1 MSLSP
6 DLLIRG
12 GQIYQ
17 PGIGLGPVGDLR
29 VRAGK
34 VVELGVDLAAAGEQV
49 IDASG
54 CIVCGGFVDLRATSG
69 EPGNEPDEDLCSL
82 SDTAAAGGFV
92 AVVVGPDT
100 VPAND
105 DHAVTELVLRRTRE
119 YGVCEVLPM
128 GALSERL
135 RGESLAPMGEMAE
148 AGAVLFG
155 DGDRPI
161 ANSRLLRRAMEY
173 ARSFDRP
180 ICTQPLD
187 AVLAAGGVMHE
198 GTWSTRLGLAGI
210 AAAAEHIAVARDI
223 AIAQLTG
230 GRLHLARISC
240 RRSVELVRQAKQA
253 GVAVTCAVTPW
264 HLRLT
269 ADALAQYDSH
279 LKLVAPLRDEDDR
292 RALLAGLRDG
302 TIDAICSDHM
312 PVGTA
317 DKQVEF
323 DEARPGA
330 IGLQTAWSLVQQ
342 CVDDGELPIGVALAA
357 LVDAPRAILRLPA
370 ADLAPGRTATLA
382 IVDPNAMWTLDQRS
396 SRSKSQNSVLW
407 GRALRGQVQWTL
419 LRGRLTWQ
427 AGVGG
432 IR

>member
-1 MSLSP
+1 MSHTP
-6 DLLIRG
+6 DLLIVG

-17 PGIGLGPVGDLR
+17 PGIGLGPVSDLR
-29 VRAGK
+29 VRGGK
-34 VVELGVDLAAAGEQV
+34 IVELGSGLAPAGEQV
-49 IDASG
+49 VDASG
-54 CIVCGGFVDLRATSG
+54 CLVCGGLVDLRATSG

-82 SDTAAAGGFV
+82 SETAAAGGFV
-92 AVVVGPDT
+92 AVVVGPET
-100 VPAND
+100 LPAND
-105 DHAVTELVLRRTRE
+105 DHAVTELVVRRTRE
-119 YGVCEVLPM
+119 YGICEVLPM

-148 AGAVLFG
+148 AGAVMFG
-155 DGDRPI
+155 DGDRPVG
-161 ANSRLLRRAMEY
+161 NSRLLRRAMEY

-198 GTWSTRLGLAGI
+198 GVWSTRLGLAGS

-230 GRLHLARISC
+230 GRLHLARISS

-269 ADALAQYDSH
+269 AAALAQYDSN
-279 LKLVAPLRDEDDR
+279 LKLVAPLRDEEDR

-323 DEARPGA
+323 DEAKPGA

-342 CVDDGELPIGVALAA
+342 CVDAGELPVAVALAA

-370 ADLAPGRTATLA
+370 ADLVPGRSATLV
-382 IVDPNAMWTLDQRS
+382 ILDPAATWTLDQRS

-407 GRALRGQVQWTL
+407 GTQLRGQARLTL
-419 LRGRLTWQ
+419 LRGRITWH
-427 AGVGG
+427 ADGP
-432 IR
+432 R

>member
-1 MSLSP
+1 MSYTP
-6 DLLIRG
+6 DLLISG

-17 PGIGLGPVGDLR
+17 PGIGLGPVSDLR
-29 VRAGK
+29 VRGGK
-34 VVELGVDLAAAGEQV
+34 VVELGGELAAAGELRV
-49 IDASG
+49 DASG
-54 CIVCGGFVDLRATSG
+54 CIVCGGLVDLSATSG

-100 VPAND
+100 LPAND
-105 DHAVTELVLRRTRE
+105 GHAVTELVLRRTRE
-119 YGVCEVLPM
+119 YGICEVLPM

-198 GTWSTRLGLAGI
+198 GARSTRLGLAGI

-230 GRLHLARISC
+230 GRLHLARVTS

-269 ADALAQYDSH
+269 AEALAQYDSN
-279 LKLVAPLRDEDDR
+279 LKLVAPLREEDDR

-317 DKQVEF
+317 DKQLEF
-323 DEARPGA
+323 DEAKPGA

-342 CVDDGELPIGVALAA
+342 CVDAGELPIGLALAA

-370 ADLAPGRTATLA
+370 ADLVPGRTATLA
-382 IVDPNAMWTLDQRS
+382 IVDPNATWTLDRHS
-396 SRSKSQNSVLW
+396 NRSKSQNTVLW
-407 GRALRGQVQWTL
+407 GSQLRGQARMTV
-419 LRGRLTWQ
+419 LRGRITWQ
-427 AGVGG
+427 ADSPGN
-432 IR
+432 R

>member
-1 MSLSP
+1 MSHLQ
-6 DLLIRG
+6 DLLVTG

-17 PGIGLGPVGDLR
+17 PGIGLGPASD
-29 VRAGK
+29 VRIRGGK
-34 VVELGVDLAAAGEQV
+34 IVELGEHLVAAGEQLV
-49 IDASG
+49 DASG
-54 CIVCGGFVDLRATSG
+54 CYVCGGFVDLRATSG

-82 SDTAAAGGFV
+82 SDTAAAGGFT

-100 VPAND
+100 LPAND
-105 DHAVTELVLRRTRE
+105 DHAWTELVLRRTRE
-119 YGVCEVLPM
+119 YGICEVLPM

-155 DGDRPI
+155 DGDRPV

-187 AVLAAGGVMHE
+187 GVLAAGGVMHE
-198 GTWSTRLGLAGI
+198 GVWSTRLGLAGI
-210 AAAAEHIAVARDI
+210 ASAAEHIAVARDI

-230 GRLHLARISC
+230 GRLHLARISS

-269 ADALAQYDSH
+269 AQALQNYDSH

-312 PVGTA
+312 PVGAA

-330 IGLQTAWSLVQQ
+330 IGLQTVWSLVLQ
-342 CVDDGELPIGVALAA
+342 CVQAGELALGTALAA
-357 LVDAPRAILRLPA
+357 LVDAPRTILRLPA
-370 ADLAPGRTATLA
+370 ADLVPGRSATLA
-382 IVDPNAMWTLDQRS
+382 ILDPLATWTLNAQS
-396 SRSKSQNSVLW
+396 SRSKSQNTVLW
-407 GRALRGQVQWTL
+407 GQELRGQAKMTL
-419 LRGRLTWQ
+419 LRGRVTWHDG
-427 AGVGG
+427 AA
-432 IR
+432 R